1 MVVTMIMG
9 FADDNWKRGGERRAE
24 IARRRRRADRQ
35 GRQRQ
40 RQRSRAGISFILQL
54 SFTPIYTIATESE
67 IYSLSDLVLA
77 APAPAGPCATMDDF
91 VWKADVVGV

>member
-1 MVVTMIMG
+1 MRG
-9 FADDNWKRGGERRAE
+9 RADDGLHKA
-24 IARRRRRADRQ
+24 
-35 GRQRQ
+35 
-40 RQRSRAGISFILQL
+40 RAGISFILQL